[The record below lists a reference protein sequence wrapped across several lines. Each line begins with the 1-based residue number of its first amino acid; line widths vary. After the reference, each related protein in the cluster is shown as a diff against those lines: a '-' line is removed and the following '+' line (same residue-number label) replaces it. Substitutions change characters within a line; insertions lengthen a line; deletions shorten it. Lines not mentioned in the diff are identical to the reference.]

1 MGKKSQPTIFARYKI
16 HHVKI
21 LFLNIYITQPR
32 GWGGNSP
39 MGKGV
44 WNTRVPPSVY
54 IPVVGIRLGTIEVS
68 NEKSN
73 ITLTVDHKE
82 VHTGEKSLSND
93 MGLRVVSV
101 SARAPFHR
109 RYTCRNSSKG
119 KEEIGHGG
127 TSYQQ
132 PFLGLYTKL
141 KAMCALIRV
150 SSNIAS
156 AHSWAKHQF
165 YITQLIMLVDIK
177 CLWQPRTQSIHNAT
191 IKRFALVVI

>member
-1 MGKKSQPTIFARYKI
+1 MRRELTYGE
-16 HHVKI
+16 
-21 LFLNIYITQPR
+21 
-32 GWGGNSP
+32 GGLKFQ
-39 MGKGV
+39 G
-44 WNTRVPPSVY
+44 PPSVY

-73 ITLTVDHKE
+73 NTLTVDHKE
-82 VHTGEKSLSND
+82 VHTGGKSLSND

-101 SARAPFHR
+101 SARAPFQR

-119 KEEIGHGG
+119 KEGIGHGG

-132 PFLGLYTKL
+132 PFLGHYTKL
-141 KAMCALIRV
+141 KAMCALIRLN
-150 SSNIAS
+150 SNIAT

-177 CLWQPRTQSIHNAT
+177 CLWQPSTQSIHKAT